1 MTATTLAIGQRAP
14 ASAVTGAA
22 LLFWLL
28 AYGLLTIRSMFD
40 PASSGDLF
48 STARFVATACG
59 AGLLAGICILW
70 DRSQTFS
77 LLVRLR
83 MLALAIGAA
92 VAIMYGVRM
101 LTAELFGQFGARESA
116 DALRW
121 LIAWSGWF
129 VAAVALWMAR
139 SGLMTASDVRRL
151 LPKAAMLSAM
161 TRWRPIM
168 PPCASAT
175 SRRHG
180 TGRRGYPPPRPS
192 PAPPDRRVRASHA
205 PH

>member
-1 MTATTLAIGQRAP
+1 MTASTRAIGQRAP
-14 ASAVTGAA
+14 AGTLAGAA
-22 LLFWLL
+22 LLFWLI
-28 AYGLLTIRSMFD
+28 AYGLLTFRSVLD
-40 PASSGDLF
+40 PASSGDLL
-48 STARFVATACG
+48 SAARFVATACG

-83 MLALAIGAA
+83 MLALAIGGA
-92 VAIMYGVRM
+92 VVIMYGVRM

-139 SGLMTASDVRRL
+139 TGLVPAAESPAAADRAYAVSDDPL
-151 LPKAAMLSAM
+151 APDYAAMRQRSV
-161 TRWRPIM
+161 
-168 PPCASAT
+168 
-175 SRRHG
+175 
-180 TGRRGYPPPRPS
+180 S
-192 PAPPDRRVRASHA
+192 PAWNRTTRVPAASTDSGTA
-205 PH
+205 

>member
-1 MTATTLAIGQRAP
+1 MTAATQAIGGRA
-14 ASAVTGAA
+14 SMRAVAGAA
-22 LLFWLL
+22 LLFWLV
-28 AYGLLTIRSMFD
+28 AYGLLTIRSMLD
-40 PASSGDLF
+40 PTSSGDLL
-48 STARFVATACG
+48 SAARLVATACG

-70 DRSQTFS
+70 DGSQALS

-101 LTAELFGQFGARESA
+101 LTAELFGQFGVRESA

-139 SGLMTASDVRRL
+139 PGLV
-151 LPKAAMLSAM
+151 AAAE
-161 TRWRPIM
+161 
-168 PPCASAT
+168 
-175 SRRHG
+175 
-180 TGRRGYPPPRPS
+180 S
-192 PAPPDRRVRASHA
+192 PAAADRAYAVSDDPLAPDYGAMRQRSVSPAWNRTTRVPAASTDSGTA
-205 PH
+205 

>member
-1 MTATTLAIGQRAP
+1 VDRAIAAVDQRAP
-14 ASAVTGAA
+14 ASAVAGAA
-22 LLFWLL
+22 ALFWLV
-28 AYGLLTIRSMFD
+28 AYGLLTVRSMLD
-40 PASSGDLF
+40 PASSGELV
-48 STARFVATACG
+48 SAARLVATACG

-92 VAIMYGVRM
+92 VAIMYGVRL

-139 SGLMTASDVRRL
+139 PGLLRASQ
-151 LPKAAMLSAM
+151 AAAV
-161 TRWRPIM
+161 P
-168 PPCASAT
+168 SAT
-175 SRRHG
+175 SVATPYEASDDPLAPDYSAMRQRSVSPAWNRTTRVPAASTESG
-180 TGRRGYPPPRPS
+180 TG
-192 PAPPDRRVRASHA
+192 
-205 PH
+205 